1 MTTKRIL
8 ELEVRHIKI
17 SKTGEIDCHTP
28 KQFNSLLTQ
37 NPFRILEKILSNN

>member
-1 MTTKRIL
+1 MTTIRIL

-17 SKTGEIDCHTP
+17 SKIGEVDYPTP

-37 NPFRILEKILSNN
+37 NPFRILERILSNN